1 MPLQTV
7 PWASGWVAG
16 TAAATGTRV
25 EARGTGMY
33 VSTDAAP
40 VDGDFGTALA
50 LASNE
55 SCFIDPG
62 VAFFIHA
69 SQPVVPAH
77 AYTTG
82 GISQVT
88 NAL

>member
-7 PWASGWVAG
+7 SWADGWVAG
-16 TAAATGTRV
+16 TPETGGTRV

-33 VSTDAAP
+33 ISTDAVP
-40 VDGDFGTALA
+40 VDEDFGTALA

-55 SCFIDPG
+55 SCFIEDTIG
-62 VAFFIHA
+62 FFIHA